1 MNRLKKDQK
10 AQVREFVEI
19 SGTST
24 ATAID
29 FLKAESFNVQAA
41 LNRFYNADVVA
52 IEQDSKSDAL
62 FTKYKSADAEEDIVD
77 VEGVMKLIQDL
88 QIESTDKAL
97 IAFAHACAADNMGEF
112 SREEFCR
119 GCDSLG
125 ITSLK
130 MFAAKLPALRGR
142 FDNAESFEAIYNFTF
157 GWACPRGKKFLDQDS
172 AVAMWQLLLT
182 GRQAWAF
189 TERWYE
195 FLEAKHGRPINADTW
210 KLLLQF
216 KKMNPHDMSNY
227 DETQAWPIL
236 IDDFVEYMNEQS

>member
-1 MNRLKKDQK
+1 MP
-10 AQVREFVEI
+10 AVRFRDEL
-19 SGTST
+19 G
-24 ATAID
+24 
-29 FLKAESFNVQAA
+29 
-41 LNRFYNADVVA
+41 RW
-52 IEQDSKSDAL
+52 
-62 FTKYKSADAEEDIVD
+62 
-77 VEGVMKLIQDL
+77 L
-88 QIESTDKAL
+88 Q

-182 GRQAWAF
+182 GRQAWAY

-216 KKMNPHDMSNY
+216 KKARSGPSADSMQSTN
-227 DETQAWPIL
+227 AWP
-236 IDDFVEYMNEQS
+236 